1 MKHLCF
7 VLCALLLLSA
17 CNNKK
22 DKEPAGEKQAPTEFL
37 DSLLTIKDEKQLIE
51 VFGDEFITTD
61 SVYDAEGNRSIVSLI
76 YPGTVNQVEV
86 FWKNKQKKSGIEKV
100 RLNAFFDEK
109 NEVYLPNSRWKTSFG
124 VTLGTSLKELERING
139 TPFIFFGFGW
149 DYGGFISEYNIGK
162 LGQYPITI
170 QLGIIDIKKQGNDP
184 DYEMLMG
191 DNEFNSDD
199 PEAQR
204 LNPIVI
210 SISVNNTGNKN

>member
-1 MKHLCF
+1 MKHICFALCT
-7 VLCALLLLSA
+7 LLLLSA

-22 DKEPAGEKQAPTEFL
+22 ENESASVKPAPTEML
-37 DSLLTIKDEKQLIE
+37 DSLLTIPNEKALIE
-51 VFGDEFITTD
+51 IFGDEFVTTD
-61 SVYDAEGNRSIVSLI
+61 SVYDSEGNRSIVSLI

-86 FWKNKQKKSGIEKV
+86 FWKNKQKKSGMEKV
-100 RLNAFFDEK
+100 RLNAFFDEQ

-124 VTLGTSLKELERING
+124 VTLGTSLKELERINQ

-149 DYGGFISEYNIGK
+149 DYGGFISEYNTGK
-162 LGQYPITI
+162 LGQYPLTI

-210 SISVNNTGNKN
+210 SISIHNPGNSK

>member
-1 MKHLCF
+1 MKHIGIAF
-7 VLCALLLLSA
+7 CALLLLTA

-22 DKEPAGEKQAPTEFL
+22 DKESAKEKAVPTEFI

-51 VFGDEFITTD
+51 IFGDEFITTD
-61 SVYDAEGNRSIVSLI
+61 SVYDTEGNRSEVTLI

-86 FWKNKQKKSGIEKV
+86 VWKNPRKKSGISKV
-100 RLNAFFDEK
+100 TIHAFFDEQ
-109 NEVYLPNSRWKTSFG
+109 NEVYLPNSRWKTSYG

-149 DYGGFISEYNIGK
+149 DYGGIISEYNTGK
-162 LGQYPITI
+162 LGQYPLQL

-210 SISVNNTGNKN
+210 SISVNNSEN